1 VSNSENLSYVIEQQ
15 EKRLIVLKFIWQT
28 TRHEIINGLNPD
40 ELSEGLG
47 LNESDLVTVLK
58 YLLEEELITAI
69 TQTTFNGWGCD
80 DIKISHLG
88 IVEMEL
94 ATTKPDKDTEH
105 FFSNV
110 IIMNQT
116 NIHAGRDAIGN
127 ISGSEINA
135 PVTNTIQTT
144 DTDYLLQAI
153 AELKQQ
159 IDSLPQARQ
168 TIATEAI
175 LNIEAAVSNPTLFE
189 KAKSSL
195 WTLWGLGQGVASF
208 INAVTAIAQRY
219 GVDFNSTL

>member
-1 VSNSENLSYVIEQQ
+1 
-15 EKRLIVLKFIWQT
+15 VLKFIWES

-40 ELSEGLG
+40 ELCKELDLSE
-47 LNESDLVTVLK
+47 EDLVVVLK
-58 YLLEEELITAI
+58 YLLQEELITAI
-69 TQTTFNGWGCD
+69 TQTTFEGWGCG

-105 FFSNV
+105 FLSNV

-116 NIHAGRDAIGN
+116 TINAGRDAIGN
-127 ISGSEINA
+127 ISGSDNKA
-135 PVTNTIQTT
+135 TVTNTIQTT
-144 DTDYLLQAI
+144 DTDFLLQAI

-159 IDSLPQARQ
+159 IDSLPQDRQ
-168 TIATEAI
+168 SIASEAVT
-175 LNIEAAVSNPTLFE
+175 NIEAAVSNPTFFE

-208 INAVTAIAQRY
+208 INAVTAIAQRF
-219 GVDFNSTL
+219 GINFN